1 MRSLVK
7 ITSIQGIEIHVCY
20 FHFHIKF
27 SDFCTGW
34 PFPVVSQ
41 TLFFCRKNKRIFS
54 DNKFLTL
61 STVGTTSVSGLY
73 DLHVVL
79 QDYGDSGI
87 SPLTQEIQC
96 SIETSD
102 CDGGIQIVA
111 KDLRLFSEGG
121 QCYQNLSIN
130 ETGLNYVQTFSCS
143 YNTNFIQNLNFYIS
157 KTNHII
163 LTFKNSY
170 SKSGGYLWIQVLPGI
185 QVVI

>member
-1 MRSLVK
+1 MYAIFIFTINFL
-7 ITSIQGIEIHVCY
+7 IL
-20 FHFHIKF
+20 
-27 SDFCTGW
+27 CTCW

-41 TLFFCRKNKRIFS
+41 MLFFCRKNKRLFS

-61 STVGTTSVSGLY
+61 SIVGTTSVSGLY

-87 SPLTQEIQC
+87 SPLTQQIQC

-102 CDGGIQIVA
+102 CHGEIQIVA

-130 ETGLNYVQTFSCS
+130 ETGLNSVQTFSCRN
-143 YNTNFIQNLNFYIS
+143 NTNFIQNLNFYIS
-157 KTNHII
+157 QTNHII
-163 LTFKNSY
+163 LTFMNSY
-170 SKSGGYLWIQVLPGI
+170 NQSGGYFWIQILSGI
-185 QVVI
+185 